1 MTHFLFLYIYYIN
14 KFKIKNMT
22 YVENL
27 KKLYYILI
35 VNKIFINE
43 LGNWN
48 ILLYGKSGF

>member
-48 ILLYGKSGF
+48 ILLYGKSRF